1 MPDSDGW
8 IKLWRKIQNSNM
20 YQNLNAVQRDVM
32 INCLLLANHKPQKWE
47 WQGELFECEPGQFIT
62 SLASLQEVCAK
73 DVTTQ
78 NIRTAV
84 SKLEKWN
91 FLTNESTNTGR
102 LITIENWGKYQGSL
116 NETNKANNKEL
127 TKHQQSTN
135 KELTTNKNVK
145 NVKNVKND
153 KEVKDHSPA
162 EEKPDIPYKKI
173 VDYLNEKAERSFSHK
188 TDNTQKLIRGRFDDG
203 YKIKDFIEVIDK
215 KTQDWLHKNND
226 KDMSKY
232 LRPDTLFRPA
242 NFENY
247 LNEPWPNNNSNNNSQ
262 GKRIIDRYEKAV
274 REEEGYINEEA
285 GGS

>member
-1 MPDSDGW
+1 MSKNGW
-8 IKLWRKIQNSNM
+8 ILLHRNLYNNWVWKDKPFSKGQAWIDILMMVNHSDEKI
-20 YQNLNAVQRDVM
+20 
-32 INCLLLANHKPQKWE
+32 
-47 WQGELFECEPGQFIT
+47 LF
-62 SLASLQEVCAK
+62 
-73 DVTTQ
+73 
-78 NIRTAV
+78 
-84 SKLEKWN
+84 
-91 FLTNESTNTGR
+91 
-102 LITIENWGKYQGSL
+102 
-116 NETNKANNKEL
+116 NKEL
-127 TKHQQSTN
+127 VEVKRGQRVTSEVKLSDRWGWSRTKVRNFLETLEKENMIKVDKKNKRRTRLEVCNYNEYQTLEEIKKQQKN
-135 KELTTNKNVK
+135 NRKTTEKQQKNINNECK
-145 NVKNVKND
+145 RTKKND
-153 KEVKDHSPA
+153 KEVKEVKDHSPA

-173 VDYLNEKAERSFSHK
+173 VDYLNEKAERSFNHK